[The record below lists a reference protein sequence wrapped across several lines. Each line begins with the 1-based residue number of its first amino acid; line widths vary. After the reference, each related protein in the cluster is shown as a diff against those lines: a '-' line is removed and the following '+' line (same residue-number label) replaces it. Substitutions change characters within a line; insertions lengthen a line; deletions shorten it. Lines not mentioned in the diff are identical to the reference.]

1 MSIACGDLEQF
12 ISPRGSAF
20 AFSSH
25 ATADRMLPAMHSS
38 FDLPAYMTV
47 TRPSGWVQSG
57 ERWDLWWNGRSV
69 ANIVPHAV
77 LGFRVYLDARKM
89 SQTKVVAATNVR
101 QARRYAERW
110 CAARLCPQLRL
121 REAVARLVDVAPEAS
136 AAPSPALSAEQRQQA
151 RRLAEAG
158 AGEVARIKQAL
169 APRLPA
175 TEARPELQARGGTW
189 SIPGQ
194 APSSRHSNG
203 NASSAGVMPRVPRAR
218 SSPLR

>member
-1 MSIACGDLEQF
+1 
-12 ISPRGSAF
+12 
-20 AFSSH
+20 
-25 ATADRMLPAMHSS
+25 MLPAMHSS

-47 TRPSGWVQSG
+47 PRPSGWVQSG

>member
-1 MSIACGDLEQF
+1 MLAGRRAIA
-12 ISPRGSAF
+12 ISF
-20 AFSSH
+20 H
-25 ATADRMLPAMHSS
+25 ATADRMLPAMHSPV
-38 FDLPAYMTV
+38 DLPEFMTV
-47 TRPSGWVQSG
+47 ARPSGWVQSG

-77 LGFRVYLDARKM
+77 LGFRVYLDARRM

-121 REAVARLVDVAPEAS
+121 REAVARLVDVAPEAG
-136 AAPSPALSAEQRQQA
+136 AAPPPALSREQRQQA

-158 AGEVARIKQAL
+158 AGEVVRIKQAL
-169 APRLPA
+169 APRQPA
-175 TEARPELQARGGTW
+175 MKTRPELQGRGGAW

-194 APSSRHSNG
+194 APTGRHSNG
-203 NASSAGVMPRVPRAR
+203 NVSPARVMPRAPHAR

>member
-1 MSIACGDLEQF
+1 
-12 ISPRGSAF
+12 
-20 AFSSH
+20 
-25 ATADRMLPAMHSS
+25 MHSS

-77 LGFRVYLDARKM
+77 LGFRVYLDASKM

>member
-1 MSIACGDLEQF
+1 MVKNKHTARISAGATGARILPGMS
-12 ISPRGSAF
+12 SP
-20 AFSSH
+20 
-25 ATADRMLPAMHSS
+25 
-38 FDLPAYMTV
+38 FDLPEFMTV

-121 REAVARLVDVAPEAS
+121 REAVARLVGVAPETS
-136 AAPSPALSAEQRQQA
+136 AAPSPALSREQRQQA

-158 AGEVARIKQAL
+158 AGEVVRIKQAL
-169 APRLPA
+169 APRQPA
-175 TEARPELQARGGTW
+175 METRPELQGRGGAW

-194 APSSRHSNG
+194 ARSSRHSNG
-203 NASSAGVMPRVPRAR
+203 NAPPARLMPRVPRAR
-218 SSPLR
+218 SSPPR

>member
-1 MSIACGDLEQF
+1 MVTGHSVVA
-12 ISPRGSAF
+12 ISFP
-20 AFSSH
+20 

-121 REAVARLVDVAPEAS
+121 REAVARLVDVASEAS

-169 APRLPA
+169 APRPPA
-175 TEARPELQARGGTW
+175 MEARPELQARGGTW

-203 NASSAGVMPRVPRAR
+203 NASPAGVMPRVPRAR

>member
-1 MSIACGDLEQF
+1 MVPDNRMAR
-12 ISPRGSAF
+12 ISAV
-20 AFSSH
+20 
-25 ATADRMLPAMHSS
+25 ATGARILPAMSS
-38 FDLPAYMTV
+38 PFDLPDFMKV

-136 AAPSPALSAEQRQQA
+136 AAPSPALSAEQQQQA

-169 APRLPA
+169 APRPPA
-175 TEARPELQARGGTW
+175 TKARPELQGRGGAW

-203 NASSAGVMPRVPRAR
+203 NASPAGVMPRAPRAR
-218 SSPLR
+218 SWLLR

>member
-1 MSIACGDLEQF
+1 MSV
-12 ISPRGSAF
+12 
-20 AFSSH
+20 H
-25 ATADRMLPAMHSS
+25 ATADRILTAMHSPS
-38 FDLPAYMTV
+38 SAPDFMIA
-47 TRPSGWVQSG
+47 RQPSGWVQSG

-69 ANIVPHAV
+69 ASIVPHAA

-121 REAVARLVDVAPEAS
+121 REAVARLVDVAPETK
-136 AAPSPALSAEQRQQA
+136 AAPSPALSREQRQQA

-158 AGEVARIKQAL
+158 AGEVVRIKQAL
-169 APRLPA
+169 APRPPA

-194 APSSRHSNG
+194 ARSSRHSNG
-203 NASSAGVMPRVPRAR
+203 NASPARVMPRVPRAR